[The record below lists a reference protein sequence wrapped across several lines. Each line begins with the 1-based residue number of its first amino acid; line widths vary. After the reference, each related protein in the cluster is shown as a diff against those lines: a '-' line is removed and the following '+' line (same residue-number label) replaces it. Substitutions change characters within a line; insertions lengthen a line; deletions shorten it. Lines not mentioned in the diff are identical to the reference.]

1 MRGNTIEL
9 QLEEGKVTV
18 AGSLY
23 QYDYG
28 QRLILLGVEL
38 PVAYEVHFSN
48 DTFGNSKTSI
58 GDASGVDIPDEYL
71 LNGNDIHVWLFLHE
85 GESDGETEYHGILHV
100 VKRAQPTDQAPTP
113 VQQSAIDQAI
123 AALHAAVAQCE
134 ADVEKYP
141 VVIEGYWCVWDEETQ
156 QYVSTGAKAKGDK
169 GDPGDPGAPG
179 MTPNLSVGTVSTLQ
193 PGSDVTFTITGT
205 AENPVVNV
213 GIPQGAK
220 GDPGDLSSSDI
231 ATEAETQ
238 DMIDDYYGGDN
249 P

>member
-9 QLEEGKVTV
+9 QLVQDKVTLA

-38 PVAYEVHFSN
+38 PVAYEAHFSN

-71 LNGNDIHVWLFLHE
+71 LNGKDIHVWLFLHE
-85 GESDGETEYHGILHV
+85 GESDGETEYHGVIHV

-123 AALHAAVAQCE
+123 AALNAAVAQCE

-141 VVIEGYWCVWDEETQ
+141 VVIEGYWCVWDEESQ
-156 QYVSTGAKAKGDK
+156 QYVSTGAKAQGDK
-169 GDPGDPGAPG
+169 GDPGDPGP
-179 MTPNLSVGTVSTLQ
+179 TPDFSVGTVSTLQ
-193 PGSDVTFTITGT
+193 PGEDVEVTITGT
-205 AENPVVNV
+205 AENPVLNI
-213 GIPQGAK
+213 GIPQGEK
-220 GDPGDLSSSDI
+220 GDPGDLSTSDI
-231 ATEAETQ
+231 ATDAEMQ
-238 DMIDDYYGGDN
+238 DMINDYYGGGN
-249 P
+249 